1 VPIDWSRR
9 SVDALSSLIPDFV
22 IRLGDHIFSFDAK
35 YKGHFEEF
43 DQQRWVE
50 LRDELHAE
58 HRHDVHQVL
67 AYAALYGANAISA
80 ALIYPMRLH
89 QWDRLRRIDQTI
101 ISASLTQ
108 AGRQLNLRLIGVPIH
123 LSPTVTPDTVIHAWH
138 AVR

>member
-1 VPIDWSRR
+1 V
-9 SVDALSSLIPDFV
+9 
-22 IRLGDHIFSFDAK
+22 RLGDRVFIFDAK

-43 DQQRWVE
+43 DEQRWFE

-67 AYAALYGANAISA
+67 AYAALYEANTISA

-89 QWDRLRRIDQTI
+89 QWERLAQVDQTI

-108 AGRQLNLRLIGVPIH
+108 AGRQLDLKLIGVPIQ
-123 LSPTVTPDTVIHAWH
+123 LSPTVTPDTVIHSWH
-138 AVR
+138 ALQ